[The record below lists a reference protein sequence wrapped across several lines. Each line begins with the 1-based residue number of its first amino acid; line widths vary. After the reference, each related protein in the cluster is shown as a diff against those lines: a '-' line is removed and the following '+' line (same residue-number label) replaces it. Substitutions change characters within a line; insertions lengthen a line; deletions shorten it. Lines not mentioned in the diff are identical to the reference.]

1 MTGTKL
7 NMKYLL
13 AASSIV
19 TLLAAAPEALAS
31 ARGSLLDDIRG
42 GTKKLKS
49 FQPVIA
55 PVEFIAPE
63 VYDKIIRTN
72 NLRLDSLQRD
82 LRAIKDDDGSDDG
95 WDDDEPSAED
105 QRISIQ
111 ADIDKVKAEIAQATS
126 ARKAPDYLVQYEA
139 YLANAK
145 REAQAQEQIRLSEQR
160 TYELSQQRIQKELD
174 AQREEL
180 RKSQEAAKV
189 RIAEKAAAQS
199 LEALQAQRKALIRK
213 AEDAHNAKIEM
224 INASG
229 DELAKRR
236 LVIDGD
242 RFKEDTVDTF
252 DLDAAIALKKGVKL
266 KGEDEDEFNVSS
278 TPSVSSSIPVVDN
291 SKTPVVDKPKDLQLS
306 ARAQAAQDRL
316 KALKEK
322 AEKEVAE
329 KEAAQEVVRAKE
341 GAIKA
346 AKIKEEIASTIS
358 VDPNAK
364 KQVASKLS
372 SLFGGSSNKEVS
384 KNDGPKASVGKL
396 KSNAGGSVSKRNPL
410 SGKEFVQKTAPTTS
424 PADLENLKAKLIRLA
439 AIEKSKK
446 KALEDSSR
454 EVVQSTSNPP
464 SVPPIGN
471 IPPPPPMG
479 DIPPPPPMG
488 NIPLSEPS
496 SSVGSGQEPKV
507 SGLLAAIQKG
517 FALKKMVKKEVVV
530 VVETDE
536 EVRAR
541 AQSRLRKVGSD
552 PLSVPTKS
560 AEEILAEKAENAR
573 KTEEALAKRAAATQK
588 GIEQRAAAK
597 ERKRLEFIASGVLED
612 GASDEDLIKAI
623 ENETQIKNAEAIA
636 QRNKEEAARMKA
648 LADARKER
656 EQPIAKKTSNST
668 HTSTAIPTPPPP
680 PVFQGA
686 AFDSELIDGYSE
698 DELRKY
704 LAYFQSLGLIDSEE
718 NNATNSQSQ
727 TSDAGIDMDARQAL
741 LAEIRSVG
749 KEREAE
755 AARQALLAEI
765 RSVGKEREAIAE
777 AKQAAVAKEKEALI
791 ETVAH
796 DPNKVSE
803 VLAKIN
809 ELDAANKGILPV
821 EKIKADAFSDSE
833 VASLSNKE
841 KAALYVQNLQT
852 QTAEDIDYNN
862 VKNPNAQSKL
872 QMSALNSMLFDITN
886 NLFIN
891 RTNLA
896 GMAAGEG
903 VAAGEEGEA
912 QQNKQV
918 WITGFYGSAKQGSRL
933 NSSGYSSNTGGAAI
947 GADISIGENEANLL
961 GLAYTN
967 ARSGFKIKQT
977 KNDKINT
984 NSHIFS
990 IYGQAEIVNNLLFH
1004 GSASMLK
1011 SEVVTKSAKLIDATT
1026 YKMAK
1031 GKFNSNGYSFNSLLS
1046 YKFDTDSII
1055 LMPNIGFKYGV
1066 TFDGAYNEAG
1076 TGVYNLSITKKS
1088 SKNFSGLVGIKA
1100 MMKPTIVQ
1108 ENIHIIPAIDFSVE
1122 KILSHKEQNAKV
1134 KLKWADRE
1142 FTNDSK
1148 TAKLEKMAY
1157 NLGGSV
1163 LVKHNNKEISATYN
1177 CHLKKKYVS
1186 HQGILKLQLLF

>member
-1 MTGTKL
+1 
-7 NMKYLL
+7 
-13 AASSIV
+13 
-19 TLLAAAPEALAS
+19 
-31 ARGSLLDDIRG
+31 
-42 GTKKLKS
+42 
-49 FQPVIA
+49 
-55 PVEFIAPE
+55 
-63 VYDKIIRTN
+63 
-72 NLRLDSLQRD
+72 LQRD

-145 REAQAQEQIRLSEQR
+145 REAQVQEQIRLSEQR

-213 AEDAHNAKIEM
+213 AKDAHNAKIEM

-229 DELAKRR
+229 DELAIRR
-236 LVIDGD
+236 LAIDGD

-316 KALKEK
+316 KVLKEK

-396 KSNAGGSVSKRNPL
+396 KSNAGGSVSDLFGKRNPL

-471 IPPPPPMG
+471 
-479 DIPPPPPMG
+479 IPPPPPMG

-765 RSVGKEREAIAE
+765 RAVGKEREKVAE
-777 AKQAAVAKEKEALI
+777 AKQAAVAKEKEPLI

>member
-1 MTGTKL
+1 M
-7 NMKYLL
+7 
-13 AASSIV
+13 
-19 TLLAAAPEALAS
+19 
-31 ARGSLLDDIRG
+31 
-42 GTKKLKS
+42 
-49 FQPVIA
+49 
-55 PVEFIAPE
+55 
-63 VYDKIIRTN
+63 
-72 NLRLDSLQRD
+72 QRD

-145 REAQAQEQIRLSEQR
+145 REAQVQEQIRLSEQR

-213 AEDAHNAKIEM
+213 AKDAHNAKIEM

-229 DELAKRR
+229 DELAIRR
-236 LVIDGD
+236 LAIDGD

-316 KALKEK
+316 KVLKEK

-396 KSNAGGSVSKRNPL
+396 KSNAGGSVSDLFGKRNPL

-471 IPPPPPMG
+471 
-479 DIPPPPPMG
+479 IPPPPPMG

-765 RSVGKEREAIAE
+765 RAVGKEREKVAE
-777 AKQAAVAKEKEALI
+777 AKQAAVAKEKEPLI